1 MRARIHGLFVF
12 AKITGLVLGI
22 QMMTGIDISE
32 TGILTTVIESLA
44 SNFGELNPL
53 VLVITTIGIPIATHK
68 SIFII

>member
-1 MRARIHGLFVF
+1 
-12 AKITGLVLGI
+12 
-22 QMMTGIDISE
+22 MMTGIDISE